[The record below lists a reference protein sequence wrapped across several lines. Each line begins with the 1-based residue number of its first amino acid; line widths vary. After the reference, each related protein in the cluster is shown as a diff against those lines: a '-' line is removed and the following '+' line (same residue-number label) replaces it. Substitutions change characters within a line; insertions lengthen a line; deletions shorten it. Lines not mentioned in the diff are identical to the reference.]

1 MLRLDEGAVHQ
12 HVGLVEQIARGRI
25 GDALRQLLVAV
36 ARVRP
41 HVQSQ
46 LAHLARQCGA
56 RGGLL
61 ERLAARNGDALH
73 QLVGSDLRHHVGDG
87 AHRAARAGLAVGV
100 VAPRTA
106 VRAALHEH
114 GIAQP
119 RPIDDGIRSRA
130 VKTYSVGRGHVQPVT
145 SDASRGRLLR
155 RAWHR

>member
-1 MLRLDEGAVHQ
+1 MSTIPSPRKGDGASPRWGLYREVFVSFPQNDATAGPGGGNVNQPLVVGASPRKLVGVLRLDEGAVHQ

-61 ERLAARNGDALH
+61 ELWLGPKPNTRWGTGKL
-73 QLVGSDLRHHVGDG
+73 
-87 AHRAARAGLAVGV
+87 
-100 VAPRTA
+100 P
-106 VRAALHEH
+106 E
-114 GIAQP
+114 
-119 RPIDDGIRSRA
+119 
-130 VKTYSVGRGHVQPVT
+130 
-145 SDASRGRLLR
+145 
-155 RAWHR
+155 